1 MIGSETGT
9 ARPHLLRRAGRLLAH
24 YARLILGVGFILL
37 GIAGVILPV
46 LPGTIWLIIGT
57 LLIGKRSR
65 LLRRVAVGG
74 KLLLRRWAATERP
87 VAGAIGHWALRTQRD
102 SSRQLRHAVWWC
114 QARFARPRDRAA

>member
-1 MIGSETGT
+1 MRRNDIET
-9 ARPHLLRRAGRLLAH
+9 ARPHLLRRVGRLLSH

-65 LLRRVAVGG
+65 LLRRMAVGS
-74 KLLLRRWAATERP
+74 KLLLRRWAASERP
-87 VAGAIGHWALRTQRD
+87 LAGALGRWALRTQRD

-114 QARFARPRDRAA
+114 QARFANRRARAV